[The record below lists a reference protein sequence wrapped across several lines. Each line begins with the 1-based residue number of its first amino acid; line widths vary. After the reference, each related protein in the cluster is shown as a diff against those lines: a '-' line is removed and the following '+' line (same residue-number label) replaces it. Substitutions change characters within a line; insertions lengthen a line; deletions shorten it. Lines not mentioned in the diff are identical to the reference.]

1 MVNRKFSASKSPT
14 FHTPDVVHNITREND
29 IRLIEFYKEN
39 GIPENGGIDKDTFEM
54 KVFGVNL
61 KLPNPQFRKD
71 VIHIHD
77 IQHLLNKCDTSWKG
91 EAFITGW
98 EISTGF
104 WKYFPICIFSLWA
117 MGYSFWL
124 HPKAVFIG
132 FKKGLNDI
140 GIIDLK
146 ISKSDFM
153 KMEFEELQKITKKE
167 RLTEMGIIQWIEFI
181 FWWVISQMIFL
192 FPLII
197 ILLGNHIIQVIL
209 GNN

>member
-1 MVNRKFSASKSPT
+1 MTIEQLLV
-14 FHTPDVVHNITREND
+14 
-29 IRLIEFYKEN
+29 EFYKEN
-39 GIPENGGIDKDTFEM
+39 GLPFNGGVEKDTFKME
-54 KVFGVNL
+54 VLGLNL
-61 KLPNPQFRKD
+61 KLPNPKFRKD

-91 EAFITGW
+91 EAFIAGW

-104 WKYFPICIFSLWA
+104 WKYFPIAIFSFWA

-124 HPKAVFIG
+124 HPKAVYQG
-132 FKKGLNDI
+132 FKKGLNDV

-153 KMEFEELQKITKKE
+153 KMEFDKLVQITRKE
-167 RLTEMGIIQWIEFI
+167 KTIEFGILQWIEFF
-181 FWWVISQMIFL
+181 FWILISQIIFL

-197 ILLGNHIIQVIL
+197 AIIGVIWL
-209 GNN
+209 VK

>member
-1 MVNRKFSASKSPT
+1 
-14 FHTPDVVHNITREND
+14 
-29 IRLIEFYKEN
+29 
-39 GIPENGGIDKDTFEM
+39 
-54 KVFGVNL
+54 
-61 KLPNPQFRKD
+61 
-71 VIHIHD
+71 
-77 IQHLLNKCDTSWKG
+77 
-91 EAFITGW
+91 
-98 EISTGF
+98 
-104 WKYFPICIFSLWA
+104 